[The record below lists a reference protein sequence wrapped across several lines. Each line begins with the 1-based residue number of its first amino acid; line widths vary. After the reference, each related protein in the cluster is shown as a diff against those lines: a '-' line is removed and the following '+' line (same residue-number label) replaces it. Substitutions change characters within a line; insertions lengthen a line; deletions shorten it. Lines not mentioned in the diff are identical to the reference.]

1 MVTFGVL
8 WGSRRFFLRV
18 SRVRLVLLGRRSSA
32 VASALGLALSR
43 LLRRRSAIARR
54 PSSRTRCLTRLF
66 CGGRVVLCCL
76 APFARVVVV
85 CCVGAVGVVVDV
97 VAVDGV
103 ELVHPVPEVWLWAQG
118 DSRVALEVRT
128 LRPFRESWLSHITLA
143 TTVVATQTALRV
155 RNSRTRS
162 CCSAHRV

>member
-1 MVTFGVL
+1 M
-8 WGSRRFFLRV
+8 
-18 SRVRLVLLGRRSSA
+18 
-32 VASALGLALSR
+32 
-43 LLRRRSAIARR
+43 
-54 PSSRTRCLTRLF
+54 
-66 CGGRVVLCCL
+66 CCL

-85 CCVGAVGVVVDV
+85 CCVGAVGVVVVVVV

-103 ELVHPVPEVWLWAQG
+103 ELVRPVPDVWLWAQG

>member
-1 MVTFGVL
+1 
-8 WGSRRFFLRV
+8 
-18 SRVRLVLLGRRSSA
+18 
-32 VASALGLALSR
+32 
-43 LLRRRSAIARR
+43 
-54 PSSRTRCLTRLF
+54 
-66 CGGRVVLCCL
+66 LCCL

-103 ELVHPVPEVWLWAQG
+103 ELVHPVPGVWLWAQG
-118 DSRVALEVRT
+118 DSRVALEVRA
-128 LRPFRESWLSHITLA
+128 LRPFRESWLSHTTPV